1 MSSILTVSQ
10 LNRYMAFKLKEDIK
24 LRGLLVKGEISG
36 FTHHMRTGHFYFT
49 LKDRESS
56 VKAVMFSSFASRMS
70 FMPQNGMSVVVMGS
84 LQVFERDGVY
94 QIYVTDIQPDG
105 VGAQFLA
112 FEQLKEK
119 LAAEGLFD
127 TAYKKPLPRFPSK
140 IGIVTAKGGAAL
152 QDILN
157 ILSRR
162 YPVGEAVIFPC
173 VVQGDYAVESIC
185 EALVFADGCGCDVI
199 ICGRGGGSPEDLAA
213 FNSEKIA
220 RTVFAM
226 QTPVISAVGHETDTT
241 IIDFVSDLRAP
252 TPSAAAEL
260 AVPETGTMKGVIA
273 GYESALADGLKRL
286 VAEKKHELLIREAKL
301 KNYIPSAEISVRR
314 ERTIS
319 YEKRL
324 NDAVKAY
331 LDKRRML
338 VAAKAAELD
347 SLSPLKIMT
356 RGYSLVYKDDRLV
369 RNAAELS
376 ADDKVTLKFSDGETQ
391 AVILESDKENG

>member
-70 FMPQNGMSVVVMGS
+70 FMPQNGMSVIVMGS

-162 YPVGEAVIFPC
+162 YPVGEAVISRAWCRGIMRWSP
-173 VVQGDYAVESIC
+173 YARH
-185 EALVFADGCGCDVI
+185 LYL
-199 ICGRGGGSPEDLAA
+199 RTAA
-213 FNSEKIA
+213 
-220 RTVFAM
+220 
-226 QTPVISAVGHETDTT
+226 AVML
-241 IIDFVSDLRAP
+241 S
-252 TPSAAAEL
+252 SAAEA
-260 AVPETGTMKGVIA
+260 AVRPKIW
-273 GYESALADGLKRL
+273 
-286 VAEKKHELLIREAKL
+286 
-301 KNYIPSAEISVRR
+301 RR
-314 ERTIS
+314 ST
-319 YEKRL
+319 
-324 NDAVKAY
+324 A
-331 LDKRRML
+331 RR
-338 VAAKAAELD
+338 
-347 SLSPLKIMT
+347 
-356 RGYSLVYKDDRLV
+356 
-369 RNAAELS
+369 
-376 ADDKVTLKFSDGETQ
+376 
-391 AVILESDKENG
+391 

>member
-1 MSSILTVSQ
+1 
-10 LNRYMAFKLKEDIK
+10 
-24 LRGLLVKGEISG
+24 
-36 FTHHMRTGHFYFT
+36 
-49 LKDRESS
+49 
-56 VKAVMFSSFASRMS
+56 
-70 FMPQNGMSVVVMGS
+70 
-84 LQVFERDGVY
+84 
-94 QIYVTDIQPDG
+94 
-105 VGAQFLA
+105 
-112 FEQLKEK
+112 
-119 LAAEGLFD
+119 
-127 TAYKKPLPRFPSK
+127 
-140 IGIVTAKGGAAL
+140 
-152 QDILN
+152 
-157 ILSRR
+157 
-162 YPVGEAVIFPC
+162 
-173 VVQGDYAVESIC
+173 
-185 EALVFADGCGCDVI
+185 
-199 ICGRGGGSPEDLAA
+199 
-213 FNSEKIA
+213 
-220 RTVFAM
+220 M

-260 AVPETGTMKGVIA
+260 AVPEIGTMKGVIA
-273 GYESALADGLKRL
+273 GYESALADTLKRF

-391 AVILESDKENG
+391 AVILGTDKENG

>member
-1 MSSILTVSQ
+1 
-10 LNRYMAFKLKEDIK
+10 
-24 LRGLLVKGEISG
+24 
-36 FTHHMRTGHFYFT
+36 
-49 LKDRESS
+49 
-56 VKAVMFSSFASRMS
+56 
-70 FMPQNGMSVVVMGS
+70 
-84 LQVFERDGVY
+84 
-94 QIYVTDIQPDG
+94 
-105 VGAQFLA
+105 
-112 FEQLKEK
+112 
-119 LAAEGLFD
+119 
-127 TAYKKPLPRFPSK
+127 
-140 IGIVTAKGGAAL
+140 
-152 QDILN
+152 
-157 ILSRR
+157 
-162 YPVGEAVIFPC
+162 
-173 VVQGDYAVESIC
+173 
-185 EALVFADGCGCDVI
+185 
-199 ICGRGGGSPEDLAA
+199 
-213 FNSEKIA
+213 
-220 RTVFAM
+220 M